1 MYCTCYV
8 LILWQVRTTLIR
20 TWKISRSTWEK
31 FPVTSALYLVRSG
44 CPNYQGMPVSHP
56 PYVITCFLEQFLP
69 FSSRKFSPWRTC
81 LFFFLRNKKICR
93 STVHRVL
100 TYIEHCVS
108 LSTQI
113 LCIIWVFQN
122 KTQNSKVFNS
132 IFLLFSY
139 KLGQTSTRIMVN
151 FKTNVFLEITPLF
164 HFFLLLNK
172 EKMFINIE
180 LYAHTKVLPVLD
192 ECWYDSV

>member
-1 MYCTCYV
+1 M
-8 LILWQVRTTLIR
+8 IR

-31 FPVTSALYLVRSG
+31 FPVTSTLYLVRSG

-56 PYVITCFLEQFLP
+56 PYVIACFKTVL
-69 FSSRKFSPWRTC
+69 C
-81 LFFFLRNKKICR
+81 NFLRENSRHDTYVFILLLTNKKICK
-93 STVHRVL
+93 STDHRVL

-113 LCIIWVFQN
+113 LCITGVFKQ
-122 KTQNSKVFNS
+122 TQTPRSFNS

-151 FKTNVFLEITPLF
+151 FKNIFKVNKWLF
-164 HFFLLLNK
+164 
-172 EKMFINIE
+172 
-180 LYAHTKVLPVLD
+180 
-192 ECWYDSV
+192 

>member
-1 MYCTCYV
+1 MYV
-8 LILWQVRTTLIR
+8 LNLWQVRATLIR

-31 FPVTSALYLVRSG
+31 FPVTSTLSLVRSG

-56 PYVITCFLEQFLP
+56 PPPPPYVIACFKTVLAIFFEEILAMTHVFILLLTKI
-69 FSSRKFSPWRTC
+69 RKSVKVTD
-81 LFFFLRNKKICR
+81 
-93 STVHRVL
+93 HRVL

-113 LCIIWVFQN
+113 LCITGVFKQ
-122 KTQNSKVFNS
+122 TQTPRSFNS

-151 FKTNVFLEITPLF
+151 FKNIFKVNKWLF
-164 HFFLLLNK
+164 
-172 EKMFINIE
+172 
-180 LYAHTKVLPVLD
+180 
-192 ECWYDSV
+192 